1 MYGGGGRLPEDPVV
15 PSLASSRGSAGGE
28 SRHSIPG
35 AFQHSAELAPL
46 QTFTSVSA
54 LGGGATTAAMSTLS
68 GSGTAKPK
76 KRLWDRLKF
85 L

>member
-15 PSLASSRGSAGGE
+15 PSLAPSQGE
-28 SRHSIPG
+28 SHHSSPG
-35 AFQHSAELAPL
+35 TFQHSAELAPL

>member
-1 MYGGGGRLPEDPVV
+1 MVPSQASSVV
-15 PSLASSRGSAGGE
+15 PSQGGE
-28 SRHSIPG
+28 RRNSNSSSPG
-35 AFQHSAELAPL
+35 TFQHSAELAPL